1 MNTHQTLP
9 LFNHAPDN
17 VQAAATWLRQHASA
31 LQTDSRQLQ
40 AGQAFIAWPGAAH
53 DARVHVAAALQR
65 GAAAALAEA
74 SGAETFAFAQP
85 QAAASNG
92 GKVALYQGL
101 RQATAL
107 IAAEF
112 YRHPS
117 RAMDV
122 IAVTGTN
129 GKTSTAWWLAQV
141 LARQHAAGTG
151 MVGTLGVGRF
161 TGQDAAIIATGLTTP
176 DPVALQHHLRSLLD
190 QGVRTCVMEA
200 SSIGIEEHRLD
211 GTRIDMALFTNFTQD
226 HLDYHSSMDAYWQA
240 KRKLFDWPG
249 LRAAIIN
256 CDDAHGRQLVQEL
269 QQQQQRANLD
279 IWTLPASQSNTPVP
293 ACKPAISVMGK
304 TA

>member
-17 VQAAATWLRQHASA
+17 VQAAAAWLRQHASA

-122 IAVTGTN
+122 IAVTGTKAMISYMRDHTVNDGLEYVATWNSAMLQSNDLRVAIEDDGQASADWHEGN
-129 GKTSTAWWLAQV
+129 GIAGMRERLAALHGRVRLQRN
-141 LARQHAAGTG
+141 ARGA
-151 MVGTLGVGRF
+151 M
-161 TGQDAAIIATGLTTP
+161 
-176 DPVALQHHLRSLLD
+176 
-190 QGVRTCVMEA
+190 
-200 SSIGIEEHRLD
+200 
-211 GTRIDMALFTNFTQD
+211 RIDA
-226 HLDYHSSMDAYWQA
+226 
-240 KRKLFDWPG
+240 
-249 LRAAIIN
+249 
-256 CDDAHGRQLVQEL
+256 E
-269 QQQQQRANLD
+269 
-279 IWTLPASQSNTPVP
+279 LPA
-293 ACKPAISVMGK
+293 
-304 TA
+304 